1 MVAFYLH
8 VMNAIAE
15 RREQGQG
22 TVEYVGIAVV
32 ITVIIA
38 GVVAVLGESNIYDE
52 IDQVISDVID
62 DIASGI
68 DGA

>member
-8 VMNAIAE
+8 VMNALAE

-38 GVVAVLGESNIYDE
+38 GVVTVLSGSEIYEE
-52 IDQVISDVID
+52 IDGVISDVIS
-62 DIASGI
+62 DISSGI
-68 DGA
+68 GG